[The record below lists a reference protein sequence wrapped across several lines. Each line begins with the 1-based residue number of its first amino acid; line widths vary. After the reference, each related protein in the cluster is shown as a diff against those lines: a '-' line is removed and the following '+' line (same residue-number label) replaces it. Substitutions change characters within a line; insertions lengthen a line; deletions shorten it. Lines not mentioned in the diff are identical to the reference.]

1 MTVDKKMAET
11 LYWHDY
17 ETWGADPKRDRP
29 SQFAGIRT
37 DLDLNVISQPLT
49 VYCQPSSDLLP
60 QPDACLITGIT
71 PQKALAEGVNEA
83 EFFALIHREFVQSGT
98 CGVGYNSVRFDDE
111 FTRYGLYR
119 NFYDPYAREWQN
131 GNSRWDIIDMV
142 RLTHALR
149 PEGIQWPQQ
158 EGVTSFRLELLTE
171 ANGIS
176 HESAHDA
183 MSDVYATLEMAKLV
197 RNAQPK
203 LFDYLFKLRS
213 KRQVS
218 RLLSLQTNNPVLH
231 VTSMYP
237 AAQGCIAQVVPVA
250 QHPTNSNGIIVFDLA
265 EDPSVLL
272 QLTADQIAERIF
284 TKTADM
290 PPGVERIPLKTIHIN
305 KCPAVVPLNTLT
317 AEAAERW
324 SIDVELGQQHLQVLR
339 NQAGLAEK
347 IQAAF
352 MSQTFPAD
360 TDPDLMLYSGGFF
373 SRSDRA
379 IMDQIVM
386 AEPEELSRFGSNFA
400 DARIAEMLFR
410 YRGRNWPEMLTSDEK
425 VEWEAYR
432 KQRLVSADGG
442 GSIHLQAFQ
451 KILAQKMVDPSLSE
465 QAKNILSE
473 LADWP
478 EQLGLC
484 D

>member
-1 MTVDKKMAET
+1 MAET

-37 DLDLNVISQPLT
+37 DLELNIVSQPFT
-49 VYCQPSSDLLP
+49 AYCAPAMDVLP
-60 QPDACLITGIT
+60 QPEACLVTGIT
-71 PQKALAEGVNEA
+71 PQRALAEGVNEA
-83 EFFALIHREFVQSGT
+83 EFFAMIHGEFAKPGT

-119 NFYDPYAREWQN
+119 NFYDPYGREWQN

-149 PEGIQWPQQ
+149 PEGIEWPQQ
-158 EGVTSFRLELLTE
+158 EGIASFRLELLTA

-176 HESAHDA
+176 HEAAHDA

-197 RNAQPK
+197 RKAQPK
-203 LFDYLFKLRS
+203 LFDYLFKLRN
-213 KRQVS
+213 KRQVAQ
-218 RLLSLQTNNPVLH
+218 LLHLQSTTPVLH

-237 AAQGCIAQVVPVA
+237 ANRGCIAQVVPVA
-250 QHPTNSNGIIVFDLA
+250 QHPTNPNGVIVYDLA
-265 EDPSVLL
+265 EDPSALL
-272 QLTADQIAERIF
+272 RLTPEQIAGRLF
-284 TKTADM
+284 TKAVDL
-290 PPGVERIPLKTIHIN
+290 PDGVERIPLKTIHIN

-317 AEAAERW
+317 EKAAERW
-324 SIDVELGQQHLQVLR
+324 SIDVALGQQHLQVLR
-339 NQAGLAEK
+339 NQTGLEQK

-352 MSQTFPAD
+352 SSQSFAQE

-373 SRSDRA
+373 SRNDRA
-379 IMDQIVM
+379 VMDQM
-386 AEPEELSRFGSNFA
+386 LMSEPNSLANICSHFDDS
-400 DARIAEMLFR
+400 RIAEMLFR
-410 YRGRNWPEMLTSDEK
+410 YRARNWPGTLGKEENVRWDE
-425 VEWEAYR
+425 YR
-432 KQRLVSADGG
+432 KWRLTSADGG
-442 GSIHLQAFQ
+442 ASIQLPEFQ
-451 KILAQKMVDPSLSE
+451 KALATKMVDPALSDQDRE
-465 QAKNILSE
+465 VLSK

-484 D
+484 